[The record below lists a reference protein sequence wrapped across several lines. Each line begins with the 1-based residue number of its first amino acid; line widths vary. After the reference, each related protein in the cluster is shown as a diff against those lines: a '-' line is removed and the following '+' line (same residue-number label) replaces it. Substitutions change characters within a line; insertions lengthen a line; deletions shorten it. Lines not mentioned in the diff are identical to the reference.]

1 MNKAKKDMKKQVRN
15 NLRNRFENFVNE
27 YGVHTC
33 ALILSGLLTLAVI
46 SAITLLL
53 FAACRHPR
61 TNTRSDEIAA
71 TTTAAGHDTENTV
84 GNFNTATAG
93 NVAANTGNKVHYTRP
108 EIPSMMTASE
118 QRAAY
123 YVQHYWDGYS
133 LADTAFIR
141 SDDTELL
148 YADFIDALQHAAPQA
163 RSSALRAMMIHAEAD
178 STAYTRF
185 CTLSEKYLY
194 DPNSPMRNEDY
205 YISVLEQMLA
215 SARLSE
221 TDKLRPADRLK
232 QALKNRPGMV
242 APDFT
247 YVTPEHRKESGSINI
262 SASSGSSSGISAP
275 HRLHQFHTDYTL
287 LFFYDPDCS
296 NCLKFEQELS
306 EMPAFLDMQK
316 KGIIRV
322 LAIYP
327 DDNGEEWLHKS
338 TQMPHGWVVGWNKQG
353 DISSKTLYEIRATP
367 TMYLL
372 DKQKK
377 VILKDASMEQI
388 IQFLSAVHFRPID

>member
-1 MNKAKKDMKKQVRN
+1 M
-15 NLRNRFENFVNE
+15 NE
-27 YGVHTC
+27 YGVHTRV
-33 ALILSGLLTLAVI
+33 LNLSGFLALAVFG
-46 SAITLLL
+46 AITLLL

-61 TNTRSDEIAA
+61 TNTPSDEIAA
-71 TTTAAGHDTENTV
+71 TTAAGHDTGNTV
-84 GNFNTATAG
+84 GNSDTATAG
-93 NVAANTGNKVHYTRP
+93 NVAANAGNKVPYTRP
-108 EIPSMMTASE
+108 EIPLVMTDSG

-133 LADTAFIR
+133 LADTVFIR

-148 YADFIDALQHAAPQA
+148 YADFIDALQHTVPEA

-185 CTLSEKYLY
+185 CALSEKYLY
-194 DPNSPMRNEDY
+194 DPNSPMRNEDH
-205 YISVLEQMLA
+205 YIPVLEQMLA

-262 SASSGSSSGISAP
+262 SASGGSSSGISAP
-275 HRLHQFHTDYTL
+275 HRLHQFHADYTL

-306 EMPAFLDMQK
+306 EMPAFLDMQE
-316 KGIIRV
+316 KGILCV

-327 DDNGEEWLHKS
+327 DDNGEEWSLKS
-338 TQMPHGWVVGWNKQG
+338 TQMPHGWVVGWNRQG

-377 VILKDASMEQI
+377 VILKDASIEQI
-388 IQFLSAVHFRPID
+388 IQYLQAKDKTLCVPPC

>member
-1 MNKAKKDMKKQVRN
+1 MKKQVRG
-15 NLRNRFENFVNE
+15 NLRSRSEYFMNE
-27 YGVHTC
+27 YGVHTRV
-33 ALILSGLLTLAVI
+33 LNLSGFLALAVFG
-46 SAITLLL
+46 AITLLL

-61 TNTRSDEIAA
+61 TNTPSDEIAA
-71 TTTAAGHDTENTV
+71 TTAAGHDTGNTV
-84 GNFNTATAG
+84 GNSDTATAG
-93 NVAANTGNKVHYTRP
+93 NVAANAGNKVPYTRP
-108 EIPSMMTASE
+108 EIPLVMTDSG

-133 LADTAFIR
+133 LADTVFIR

-148 YADFIDALQHAAPQA
+148 YADFIDALQHTVPEA

-185 CTLSEKYLY
+185 CALSEKYLY
-194 DPNSPMRNEDY
+194 DPNSPMRNEDH
-205 YISVLEQMLA
+205 YIPVLEQMLA

-262 SASSGSSSGISAP
+262 SASGGSSSGISAP
-275 HRLHQFHTDYTL
+275 HRLHQFHADYTL

-306 EMPAFLDMQK
+306 EMPAFLDMQE
-316 KGIIRV
+316 KGILCV

-327 DDNGEEWLHKS
+327 DDNGEEWSLKS
-338 TQMPHGWVVGWNKQG
+338 TQMPHGWVVGWNRQG

-377 VILKDASMEQI
+377 VILKDASIEQI
-388 IQFLSAVHFRPID
+388 IQYLQAKDKTLCVPPC